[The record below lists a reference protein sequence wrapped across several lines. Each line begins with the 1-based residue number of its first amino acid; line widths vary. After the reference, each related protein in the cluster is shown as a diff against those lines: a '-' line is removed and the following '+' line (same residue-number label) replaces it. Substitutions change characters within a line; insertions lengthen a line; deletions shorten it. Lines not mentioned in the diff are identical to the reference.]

1 MEGALVVKDLL
12 EAPEIASSQPA
23 AQVIV
28 PKAPQPKN
36 RRVVVIAV
44 PLVLVIGLGM
54 WWKLR
59 TTAPPVAPSQATA
72 VVQRGD
78 FVRSLR
84 LTGTVEAVNFL
95 SIAAPKL
102 TGPGL
107 NQLVVTRI
115 APGGTRVK
123 KGDLLVLFDQQ
134 DQIKNALDQEAT
146 YVDLVQQI
154 KKKQADQATA
164 EAADQSALNQAAN
177 DAQSAAVEVKRN
189 EILSK
194 IDAEKNL
201 LALEQAQATY
211 AQLKKTFDLKRK
223 SAVAELK
230 SLEIQRDRARE
241 AMDFARNNTQK
252 LEIHAP
258 IDGIVVLNSIWKGGQ
273 MGEVQEGDQIR
284 AGQPFLQI
292 VNSSAMQ
299 ARARVNQ
306 ADISLLQVGQK
317 VHVGLD
323 AYPDLSFTGKVERIA
338 AIGTTS
344 GLSEKVRTFAVLFSI
359 DGSDPRLMPDLSASL
374 DVQIESK
381 PGVLTVPRDAL
392 LESGSD
398 EYVMAWD
405 GREYSRESVKVG
417 DENDTQAVIT
427 AANLAEGT
435 RVLRNVNP

>member
-1 MEGALVVKDLL
+1 MKDLL

-23 AQVIV
+23 AQVII
-28 PKAPQPKN
+28 PKPPQPKN
-36 RRVVVIAV
+36 HRVVTIAV
-44 PLVLVIGLGM
+44 PLVVVVALAL

-59 TTAPPVAPSQATA
+59 TTAPPAAPNQATA

-78 FVRSLR
+78 FIRSLR

-223 SAVAELK
+223 SAAAELK

-284 AGQPFLQI
+284 AGQPFMQI

-323 AYPDLSFTGKVERIA
+323 AYPDLSFTGQVERIA

-374 DVQIESK
+374 DVQIDSK
-381 PGVLTVPRDAL
+381 PGVLTVPRDAV

-398 EYVMAWD
+398 DYVMAWD
-405 GREYSRESVKVG
+405 GREYSRESVKVD
-417 DENDTQAVIT
+417 DENDTQAVI
-427 AANLAEGT
+427 AAASLAEGT